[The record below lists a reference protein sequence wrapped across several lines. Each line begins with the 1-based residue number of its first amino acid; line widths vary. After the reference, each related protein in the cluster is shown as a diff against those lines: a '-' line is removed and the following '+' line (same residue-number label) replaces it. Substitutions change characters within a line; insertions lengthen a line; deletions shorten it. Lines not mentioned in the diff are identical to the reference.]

1 MGFRD
6 SLKGLFVKPSTESD
20 DVDLDEVQKLIGY
33 HFRDES
39 RLLLSLT
46 HRSFSHATG
55 SDHPAN
61 ERLEFLGDSVLGMVV
76 SHLLF
81 DDHPKCREGELTRI
95 KALLVNEITLAAM
108 GRKIGLNKYVR
119 LSHDED
125 RSGGRVRPS
134 IVSDTFEAVIAAV
147 YLDGG
152 FDAARDVILRLIY
165 ANKDS
170 ITADSNQ
177 RNYKGEL
184 LELVQASGEG
194 MPRYDTVHEEGPDHD
209 KMFDVEVYVGDVKIG
224 SGRGNSK
231 KEAEQKAAAEA
242 LNHNRR
248 DA

>member
-20 DVDLDEVQKLIGY
+20 DVDLGEVQKLIGY

-46 HRSFSHATG
+46 HRSFSHAAG

-108 GRKIGLNKYVR
+108 GRKIGLNKYIR

-125 RSGGRVRPS
+125 RSGGRFRPS

-152 FDAARDVILRLIY
+152 IDAARDVILRLIY

>member
-1 MGFRD
+1 MN
-6 SLKGLFVKPSTESD
+6 SD
-20 DVDLDEVQKLIGY
+20 DVDLDEVQRLIGY

-46 HRSFSHATG
+46 HRSFTHASG
-55 SDHPAN
+55 DDHPAN

-76 SHLLF
+76 SYLLF
-81 DDHPKCREGELTRI
+81 NDHPEYREGELTRI
-95 KALLVNEITLAAM
+95 KALLVNEITLSAM
-108 GRKIGLNKYVR
+108 GQKIGLNKHIR
-119 LSHDED
+119 LSPDED
-125 RSGGRVRPS
+125 RAGGRYRPS

-152 FDAARDVILRLIY
+152 IDAARDVIIRLIY
-165 ANKDS
+165 SNKDS
-170 ITADSNQ
+170 ITNDSNQ

-184 LELVQASGEG
+184 LELVQASGKG

-209 KMFDVEVYVGDVKIG
+209 KTFSVEVYVGDVKIG
-224 SGRGNSK
+224 SGSGNSK

-242 LNHNRR
+242 LDHYQA

>member
-6 SLKGLFVKPSTESD
+6 SLKGLFVKSSTESD
-20 DVDLDEVQKLIGY
+20 DVDLGEVQKLIGY

-55 SDHPAN
+55 NDHPAN

-81 DDHPKCREGELTRI
+81 DDHPECREGELTRI
-95 KALLVNEITLAAM
+95 KALLVNETTLAIM
-108 GRKIGLNKYVR
+108 GKAIGLNKYIR
-119 LSHDED
+119 LSPDED
-125 RSGGRVRPS
+125 RSGGRFRPS

-152 FDAARDVILRLIY
+152 IDAARDVILRLIY

>member
-46 HRSFSHATG
+46 HRSFSHAAG

-81 DDHPKCREGELTRI
+81 DDHPECREGELTRI

-108 GRKIGLNKYVR
+108 GRKIGLNKYIR

-125 RSGGRVRPS
+125 RSGGRFRPS

>member
-6 SLKGLFVKPSTESD
+6 SLKKLFLKPKAESD
-20 DVDLDEVQKLIGY
+20 DVDLGEVQELIGY

-46 HRSFSHATG
+46 HRSFSHATRN
-55 SDHPAN
+55 DHPAN

-81 DDHPKCREGELTRI
+81 NDHPDLREGELTRI
-95 KALLVNEITLAAM
+95 KALLVNETTLATI
-108 GRKIGLNKYVR
+108 GRQIGLNNHIR
-119 LSHDED
+119 LSPDED
-125 RSGGRVRPS
+125 RSGGRDRAS
-134 IVSDTFEAVIAAV
+134 IISDTFEAVIAAV

-152 FDAARDVILRLIY
+152 IDAARDVIYRLIY
-165 ANKDS
+165 TNKDS
-170 ITADSNQ
+170 ITTDSNQ

-184 LELVQASGEG
+184 LEFVQGRSEG
-194 MPRYDTVHEEGPDHD
+194 MPRYDTVNEEGPDHD
-209 KMFDVEVYVGDVKIG
+209 KTFDVEVYVGDVKVG

-242 LNHNRR
+242 LDHYRQ
-248 DA
+248 DT

>member
-1 MGFRD
+1 MGFQD
-6 SLKGLFVKPSTESD
+6 SLKKLFVKASTESD
-20 DVDLDEVQKLIGY
+20 DVDLEEVQKLIGY

-55 SDHPAN
+55 NDHPAN

-76 SHLLF
+76 SHRLF
-81 DDHPKCREGELTRI
+81 NDHPDLREGELTRI
-95 KALLVNEITLAAM
+95 KALLVNETTLAIM
-108 GRKIGLNKYVR
+108 GKAIGLNNYIR
-119 LSHDED
+119 LSPDED
-125 RSGGRVRPS
+125 RSGGRYRPS
-134 IVSDTFEAVIAAV
+134 IISDTFEAVIAAV

-152 FDAARDVILRLIY
+152 IEAARDVILRLIY

-170 ITADSNQ
+170 ITTDSNQ

-184 LELVQASGEG
+184 LELVQSLGKG
-194 MPRYDTVHEEGPDHD
+194 MPRYDTVREEGPDHD
-209 KMFDVEVYVGDVKIG
+209 KMFDIEVYVNDTKIG

-242 LNHNRR
+242 LNHYRR
-248 DA
+248 DS